1 MKKTNQSTKKE
12 PAKSSSTKASSKK
25 PSTVAKKETSQPPC
39 PEPPGT
45 VEIQATAAIE
55 VRVRNKAIEYYI
67 NGKPSPSGEIQI
79 QRNGKL
85 GFVSQ
90 DGALVLVIEPALE
103 KFNIQGE
110 VAGRTISVEAK
121 PKGGGG
127 KPGTF
132 ETFKYSVAV
141 FTGNAVICNDPS
153 LKVFN

>member
-1 MKKTNQSTKKE
+1 
-12 PAKSSSTKASSKK
+12 
-25 PSTVAKKETSQPPC
+25 
-39 PEPPGT
+39 
-45 VEIQATAAIE
+45 
-55 VRVRNKAIEYYI
+55 
-67 NGKPSPSGEIQI
+67 
-79 QRNGKL
+79 
-85 GFVSQ
+85 
-90 DGALVLVIEPALE
+90 LE